1 MKRLILISFII
12 LFLGNFL
19 TSQVVTTNPSLPT
32 DNASVTI
39 TFDATQGNAGLAG
52 YTGDIY
58 AHTGV
63 ITNKSTSGSDWM
75 HVIAGWSENTTKA
88 KMTPLGNDKY
98 ELVISPT
105 IREFYGNVPATEL
118 IQKMAFVFRNAD
130 GSKTGKTAAGGDI
143 FVDVYEAGLAVSI
156 TTPDVQPYFV
166 DAGSDFVIHVE
177 GSDATSVEIK
187 SDGTSLY
194 TETSSPNSFDYT
206 VTSEMGGTHELT
218 AAATDG
224 STTVVDTFVYVT
236 RSAAVVEALPAGVK
250 DGINYID
257 DNTVTLVLHA
267 PFKNS
272 VYVFGSFNNW
282 QPVAMKKTL
291 ADINNM
297 ELRYWITLTGLT
309 AAKEYIF
316 QYIVDEDLKIAE
328 PYADKISDPWSD
340 KYISDAT
347 YPNLIAYPDGK
358 TEGIASVF
366 QTAQTAYTWQ
376 VTDFVPPASEDLVI
390 YETLIRDFTENAN
403 YQTMIDTIGYFK
415 SLGINAIEL
424 MPINEFEGNDSWGYN
439 PSFYFAV
446 DKAYG
451 TKDKFKEFVDICH
464 ANGIAVIIDMVL
476 NHSYGQSPLVRL
488 YFDASAGDYGQPTA
502 QNLWYNQSSPN
513 TSFSW
518 GFDFNH
524 ESTYT
529 KAFVDS
535 VNSYWLSEY
544 KLDGFRFDF
553 TKGFTNTP
561 GDGWAY
567 DAPRIAILKRMYDEI
582 KKVNSNAYVIFEH
595 LTDNSEETE
604 LANYGIL
611 LWGNMSGKYS
621 DAAMG
626 WNDSDKSDLSWG
638 SYKNR
643 AWSKPNLVSYMESHD
658 EERMMYRNLNFGN
671 SSGSYNVKDLS
682 TALSRIELA
691 ASFYLTIPGP
701 KMIWQFGELG
711 YDISID
717 EGGRTSKKPVLWN
730 YYDVADRYRLFQV
743 YQALIGLKKEH
754 SAFRTTDFTMD
765 VATEAK
771 TIHLNDTEM
780 NVTIVGN
787 FDVLAR
793 HIDPNFQSTGTW
805 YDYFSG
811 EELKVS
817 NVNADLTLQAG
828 EYHIYTDKKLTTPDI
843 GTSVEN
849 ISEKQSRKVQLKVFP
864 NPATDYS
871 TITVNSDEYFEDISI
886 QIYNL
891 QGMLIRNIYSG
902 KLLKGQNQFNWDL
915 KSSNSKKVS
924 SGIYFGSIQTNSFA
938 KNIMMIVE

>member
-1 MKRLILISFII
+1 MKTIISSI
-12 LFLGNFL
+12 LFLFFTNSLFAQL
-19 TSQVVTTNPSLPT
+19 VTTNPTLPT

-39 TFDATQGNAGLAG
+39 TFDATQGSAGLAG
-52 YTGDIY
+52 YTGDVY
-58 AHTGV
+58 AHTGL
-63 ITNKSTSGSDWM
+63 ITDQSTSGSDWKY
-75 HVIAGWSENTTKA
+75 VIAGWSENTTKA

-98 ELVISPT
+98 ELEISPS
-105 IREFYGNVPATEL
+105 IRAFYGNVPDGEL
-118 IQKMAFVFRNAD
+118 IKQMAFVFRNAD

-166 DAGSDFVIHVE
+166 DAGANFDIHVE

-194 TETSSPNSFDYT
+194 TETVTPNSFDYT
-206 VTSEMGGTHELT
+206 VTSEASGTHEIT
-218 AAATDG
+218 VEATDG
-224 STTVVDTFVYVT
+224 TQTVIDTFVYVT
-236 RSAAVVEALPAGVK
+236 RSIPLVEALPANIK
-250 DGINYID
+250 DGINYVD
-257 DNTVTLVLHA
+257 DNNVTLVLHA
-267 PFKNS
+267 PYKNS

-291 ADINNM
+291 SDVNNP

-309 AAKEYIF
+309 AGKEYIF

-328 PYADKISDPWSD
+328 PYSDKISDPWSD
-340 KYISDAT
+340 KYISDVT
-347 YPNLIAYPDGK
+347 YPDLIAYPDGK

-366 QTAQTAYTWQ
+366 QTAQTDYAWQ
-376 VTDFVPPASEDLVI
+376 ITNFTPPATEDLVV
-390 YETLIRDFTENAN
+390 YETLVRDFTANAN
-403 YQTMIDTIGYFK
+403 YQTMIDTIGYLK
-415 SLGINAIEL
+415 RLGINAIEL

-451 TKDKFKEFVDICH
+451 TKDKFKEFVDVCH

-476 NHSYGQSPLVRL
+476 NHSYGQSPLVKL

-502 QNLWYNQSSPN
+502 QNPWYNETSPN
-513 TSFSW
+513 TSYSW

-524 ESTYT
+524 ESAYT

-535 VNSYWLSEY
+535 VNSYWLTEY
-544 KLDGFRFDF
+544 KVDGFRFDF
-553 TKGFTNTP
+553 TKGFTNTT

-582 KKVNSNAYVIFEH
+582 KKVNTNAYVIFEH
-595 LTDNSEETE
+595 LSDNSEETE

-611 LWGNMSGKYS
+611 LWGNLNGKYS
-621 DAAMG
+621 DASMG
-626 WNDSDKSDLSWG
+626 WNENDKSDFSWA
-638 SYKNR
+638 SYQER
-643 AWSKPNLVSYMESHD
+643 GWSDPNLVAYMESHD
-658 EERMMYRNLNFGN
+658 EERMMYQNLHFGN
-671 SSGSYNVKDLS
+671 SYNNYNIKDLS

-730 YYDVADRYRLFQV
+730 YYDVADRYRLYQV

-754 SAFRTTDFTMD
+754 NAFRTTDYTMD

-771 TIHLNDTEM
+771 TIHLNDADM

-793 HIDPNFQSTGTW
+793 HIDPNFQSTGNW

-811 EELKVS
+811 EELTVN
-817 NVNADLTLQAG
+817 NVNADLTLQPG
-828 EYHIYTDKKLTTPDI
+828 EYHIYTDKKLTKPDI
-843 GTSVEN
+843 ETAVEDISKVNQSVRIN
-849 ISEKQSRKVQLKVFP
+849 AFP
-864 NPATDYS
+864 NPAKVNS
-871 TITVNSDEYFEDISI
+871 TISVFSDEYIENVSI
-886 QIYNL
+886 QIYNM
-891 QGMLIRNIYSG
+891 QGMLIRNLYSG
-902 KLLKGQNQFNWDL
+902 KLLKGQNRFNWDL
-915 KSSNSKKVS
+915 KGTNGEKVS
-924 SGIYFGSIQTNSFA
+924 SGIYFSCIQTNSFA
-938 KNIMMIVE
+938 KNIMIIVD